1 MIDLKEYQKL
11 KDKSEK
17 AKADFSRAEGAL
29 SQQMK
34 KLEEDFDCD
43 SVEKA
48 EILLKEL
55 EKEEAEG
62 EKEYEKEFTTFKEK
76 WEEKL

>member
-43 SVEKA
+43 SIEKA
-48 EILLKEL
+48 EKLLTKL
-55 EKEEAEG
+55 EKEEKNA